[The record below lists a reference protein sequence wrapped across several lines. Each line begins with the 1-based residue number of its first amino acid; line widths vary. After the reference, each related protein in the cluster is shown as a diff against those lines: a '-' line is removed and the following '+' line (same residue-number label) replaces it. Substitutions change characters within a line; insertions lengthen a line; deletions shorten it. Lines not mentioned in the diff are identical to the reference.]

1 MEGDNRMNKTNEMYK
16 VVDKYDLTEVCNGLD
31 TVCEDMEKL
40 LKKLSS
46 MTGLPE
52 ELKQEINN
60 LDISSISNLKH
71 HIGTILD
78 NMEMKD

>member
-1 MEGDNRMNKTNEMYK
+1 MSKTNEIYPEI
-16 VVDKYDLTEVCNGLD
+16 DRYDLMEVWNGLD

-40 LKKLSS
+40 LKRLSS
-46 MTGLPE
+46 RTGLPE

-60 LDISSISNLKH
+60 LDMSSILNLKH

-78 NMEMKD
+78 NMED

>member
-1 MEGDNRMNKTNEMYK
+1 MEGDNKMSKTNEIYPEI
-16 VVDKYDLTEVCNGLD
+16 DRYDLMEVWNGLD

-40 LKKLSS
+40 LKRLSS
-46 MTGLPE
+46 RTGLPE

-60 LDISSISNLKH
+60 LDMSSILNLKH

-78 NMEMKD
+78 NMED

>member
-1 MEGDNRMNKTNEMYK
+1 MSKGI
-16 VVDKYDLTEVCNGLD
+16 DKYDLTEVWNGLD
-31 TVCEDMEKL
+31 SVYVDIEKL

-46 MTGLPE
+46 MNELPE

-60 LDISSISNLKH
+60 FDTSSISNLKH

-78 NMEMKD
+78 HME

>member
-1 MEGDNRMNKTNEMYK
+1 MSKGI
-16 VVDKYDLTEVCNGLD
+16 DKYDLTEVWNGLD
-31 TVCEDMEKL
+31 TVYVDMEKL

-46 MTGLPE
+46 MNELPE

-60 LDISSISNLKH
+60 FDTSLISNLKH

-78 NMEMKD
+78 HME